1 MNRTWFSARRR
12 VVAAMLAA
20 ALAGTAAGPAGADGQ
35 RERTAPADVP
45 PVLHKGVRYEV
56 VHWGKARGLGQ
67 NGGLVAAVDAA
78 SGRELWVVRVYAI
91 DYTVDKEP
99 DRLDVFITSMKL
111 DRDRRAL
118 VLTDENGRRFGLDLA
133 TRQVTPLKGAARR

>member
-1 MNRTWFSARRR
+1 MNRTRDSTRRR

-20 ALAGTAAGPAGADGQ
+20 AFAGTAAGQAGADAQ
-35 RERTAPADVP
+35 RERTGPADVP
-45 PVLHKGVRYEV
+45 AVVHGGVRYEV

-111 DRDRRAL
+111 DRDRRRL

-133 TRQVTPLKGAARR
+133 TRKVTPLQGAARR

>member
-1 MNRTWFSARRR
+1 MTRTGFSARRR

-20 ALAGTAAGPAGADGQ
+20 ALAGTAAGPAWADAQ

-45 PVLHKGVRYEV
+45 PIVHKGVRYEV

-78 SGRELWVVRVYAI
+78 SGRELWVVRVFAI

-111 DRDRRAL
+111 DRDRRRL

-133 TRQVTPLKGAARR
+133 TRKVTPLQGAARR

>member
-1 MNRTWFSARRR
+1 MTRTGFSARRR

-20 ALAGTAAGPAGADGQ
+20 ALAGTAAGPARADAQ

-45 PVLHKGVRYEV
+45 PIVHKGMRYEV

-111 DRDRRAL
+111 DRDRRRL

-133 TRQVTPLKGAARR
+133 TRKVTPLQGAARR